1 MRLIDRDGCECY
13 NESASHPFQQALSLE
28 SGYLESEEDEDAQLM
43 IYIPFRCPVKLTSLQ
58 MTGPSD
64 GKNMIAM

>member
-1 MRLIDRDGCECY
+1 MSLIDREGCECY
-13 NESASHPFQQALSLE
+13 NESASHPFLQALSLE

-43 IYIPFRCPVKLTSLQ
+43 IYIPFQCPVKLMSLQ

-64 GKNMIAM
+64 GKNII